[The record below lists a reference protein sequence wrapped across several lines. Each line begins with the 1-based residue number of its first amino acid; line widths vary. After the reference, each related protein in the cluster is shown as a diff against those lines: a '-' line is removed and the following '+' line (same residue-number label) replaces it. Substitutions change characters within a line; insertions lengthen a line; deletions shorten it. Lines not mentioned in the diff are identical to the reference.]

1 VTKQYFHRLWPGY
14 FIVSPRDTQRCSTIL
29 PDPFYASLW
38 GFLLLL
44 KLNESLMK
52 KRSVC

>member
-1 VTKQYFHRLWPGY
+1 MIKQYFHRLWPGY

-29 PDPFYASLW
+29 PDP
-38 GFLLLL
+38 LLCFPLGVLPLL